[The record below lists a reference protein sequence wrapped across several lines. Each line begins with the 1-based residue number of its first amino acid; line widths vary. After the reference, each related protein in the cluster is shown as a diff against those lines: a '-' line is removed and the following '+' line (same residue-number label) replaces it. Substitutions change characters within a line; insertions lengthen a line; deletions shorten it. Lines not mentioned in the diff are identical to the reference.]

1 MDDQNTHANDKPE
14 RELSPG
20 SKLRFWKQAYL
31 AAIESGLIADDAATR
46 ADLSVKHYNS
56 KFQELFPS

>member
-1 MDDQNTHANDKPE
+1 MQEDQNTNDKPE

-31 AAIESGLIADDAATR
+31 AALTSGDSTDEAANR
-46 ADLSVKHYNS
+46 ADKSIPHYNA
-56 KFQELFPS
+56 KLKELLPNR